1 MGKNVLNEKSP
12 EGGRKVVS
20 EKGKVISDLKA
31 NQRFDELLI
40 KKLKKIISKYTD
52 RPELLNGI
60 ENISND
66 TDINFIKNLNIDSLD
81 VVEIVV
87 DIEDEFNIV
96 IEDEELKAF
105 KSFGDMYDL
114 IEKKLKLVDLGIK

>member
-1 MGKNVLNEKSP
+1 MKEKVTRTKSL
-12 EGGRKVVS
+12 EKV
-20 EKGKVISDLKA
+20 KKIFPIGAGFA
-31 NQRFDELLI
+31 NMNAIQRFDESLV

-52 RPELLNGI
+52 RPDLLNNI
-60 ENISND
+60 ENLSSD

-87 DIEDEFNIV
+87 DIEDEFKIV

-114 IEKKLKLVDLGIK
+114 IERKLGLVDFDKH

>member
-1 MGKNVLNEKSP
+1 MKEKVTRTKSL
-12 EGGRKVVS
+12 EKV
-20 EKGKVISDLKA
+20 KKIFPIGAGFA
-31 NQRFDELLI
+31 NMNAIHRFDESLV

-52 RPELLNGI
+52 RPDLLNNI
-60 ENISND
+60 ENLSSD

-87 DIEDEFNIV
+87 DIEDEFKIV

-114 IEKKLKLVDLGIK
+114 IERKLGLVDFDKH